1 MSLST
6 SAKCY
11 LSNVY
16 CPPVCSEN
24 FSASDQHPSKQR
36 TSIYCNTSLTDCICW
51 LLARSDS
58 PATRKRG
65 LVSVDYSQGSRAKEA
80 SSGSSFLI
88 SMNDF
93 TLLRVIGRG
102 SYAKVLLVS
111 DAHSQLITFSFV
123 TYFQTFPYH
132 VSSENFTSCQPFS
145 LNPIPGFHLVL
156 T

>member
-1 MSLST
+1 MGLVKFSFL
-6 SAKCY
+6 
-11 LSNVY
+11 LPLNV
-16 CPPVCSEN
+16 CV
-24 FSASDQHPSKQR
+24 F
-36 TSIYCNTSLTDCICW
+36 W

-65 LVSVDYSQGSRAKEA
+65 LVSVDYSQGSKAKEA

-111 DAHSQLITFSFV
+111 NIHSPSLDSLYV
-123 TYFQTFPYH
+123 FPYI
-132 VSSENFTSCQPFS
+132 S
-145 LNPIPGFHLVL
+145 IILVL
-156 T
+156 RISSMVNTSLWTPHPPHPLAPTQQNSHFLNFAWLIK